1 MKATYNFYKISWT
14 KHGEF
19 YSTTCNQL
27 NISLTFLRSKYFSQE
42 KILHTRRPKLSFSRA
57 TRRTVWKL
65 ASCCFCCLRVKW
77 KIKNITMVNFQQQN
91 TQRLINGYGHM
102 NSRNDRWM
110 MRLKAIEDKYYSI
123 ENQKSYSS

>member
-1 MKATYNFYKISWT
+1 
-14 KHGEF
+14 
-19 YSTTCNQL
+19 
-27 NISLTFLRSKYFSQE
+27 
-42 KILHTRRPKLSFSRA
+42 
-57 TRRTVWKL
+57 
-65 ASCCFCCLRVKW
+65 
-77 KIKNITMVNFQQQN
+77 MVNFQQQN